1 MEEIVRQASE
11 FFMSFGYLGIFI
23 MMFLESSFIPFPSE
37 VALLPAGY
45 LIGTKEMSFIPVLLA
60 GTLGSLAGAYLNYYL
75 GKTLGRDLL
84 LKYGKYLFLDE
95 SRLLQMENLFDKR
108 GDLITFIGRFIPVVR
123 QYISFPAGV
132 LEMNVYKFGVFTGL
146 GAGIYVAFMVS
157 VGTLYKDYEH
167 IINGYLVRYKYL
179 VLLLILTY
187 TGYKVLKMKKKKKG

>member
-146 GAGIYVAFMVS
+146 GAGIYVAFMVN

-179 VLLLILTY
+179 VILLILTY
-187 TGYKVLKMKKKKKG
+187 TGYKVLKMRKKKKG

>member
-1 MEEIVRQASE
+1 MEEIVKQASE

-146 GAGIYVAFMVS
+146 GAGIYVAFMVN

-179 VLLLILTY
+179 VILLILTY

>member
-146 GAGIYVAFMVS
+146 GAGIYVAFMVN

>member
-1 MEEIVRQASE
+1 MEEIVKQASE

-146 GAGIYVAFMVS
+146 GAGIYVAFMVN

-187 TGYKVLKMKKKKKG
+187 TGYKVLKMRKKKKG

>member
-146 GAGIYVAFMVS
+146 GAGIYVAFMVN

-179 VLLLILTY
+179 VILLILTY

>member
-1 MEEIVRQASE
+1 MEEIVKQASE

-146 GAGIYVAFMVS
+146 GAGIYVAFMVN

-179 VLLLILTY
+179 VILLILTY
-187 TGYKVLKMKKKKKG
+187 TGYKVLKMRKKKKG

>member
-1 MEEIVRQASE
+1 MEELIKQASE
-11 FFMSFGYLGIFI
+11 FFMSLGYFGIFI

-60 GTLGSLAGAYLNYYL
+60 GTLGSLGGAGLNYFL
-75 GKTLGRDLL
+75 GRTLGRSLL

-95 SRLLQMENLFDKR
+95 NRLVQMENLFDKR
-108 GDLITFIGRFIPVVR
+108 GELIVFLGRFIPVIR
-123 QYISFPAGV
+123 QYISFPPGI
-132 LEMNVYKFGVFTGL
+132 LEMNIYKFSIFTGL

-167 IINGYLVRYKYL
+167 IINTYIVRYKYL
-179 VLLLILTY
+179 VALLALVY
-187 TGYKVLKMKKKKKG
+187 VGYKVLKMRKNKKD

>member
-1 MEEIVRQASE
+1 MEEIVKQASE

-146 GAGIYVAFMVS
+146 GAGIYVAFMVN